1 MTCKYIV
8 KRGKKKGEECG
19 EDVIKE
25 KIYCSKHI
33 KQSEKNTVFD
43 DLVSSSTKISCVNMS
58 ENSCDF
64 IENEVGRCINNKGF
78 VVNCLEEK
86 IIIGKIDNRGE
97 LYLLDDDDVT
107 WCKKNNFLYE
117 RFI

>member
-1 MTCKYIV
+1 MFCKYII

-19 EDVIKE
+19 EDVINNKM
-25 KIYCSKHI
+25 YCSKHI

-43 DLVSSSTKISCVNMS
+43 DLVDSATKISSINMS

-64 IENEVGRCINNKGF
+64 VENEVGRYINNKSF
-78 VVNCLEEK
+78 VINCPEER
-86 IIIGKIDNRGE
+86 IIIGKLDNRGE
-97 LYLLDDDDVT
+97 LYLLNDDDVS
-107 WCKKNNFLYE
+107 WCKNNNFLYE